1 MAKFP
6 VPESNV
12 EWPEWQY
19 RPFPRWI
26 GRDENGADLIAQN
39 EDEAKALAKDVVY
52 PKTLGVD
59 KKGNDVVALDPTEE
73 RLKQSDVVPGAK
85 PNKLTDKEP
94 APAPKEDPKPAAKK

>member
-26 GRDENGADLIAQN
+26 GRDVDGAALIAQ
-39 EDEAKALAKDVVY
+39 DESEVKDLEKRKVY
-52 PKTLGVD
+52 PKVIG
-59 KKGNDVVALDPTEE
+59 KNREGNDVIALNAEEEQQKKSQVDPE
-73 RLKQSDVVPGAK
+73 KSKIADAK
-85 PNKLTDKEP
+85 PEGKPGKTKE
-94 APAPKEDPKPAAKK
+94 